1 MEEFTGW
8 SVMSTQ
14 DGVTVE
20 TDTARLLRRQLKAAD
35 QAMARLARGEDEALH
50 DFRVAVRRIRSRLKW
65 HPAKTK
71 DIRELSRNLR
81 KLTRVSDEAR
91 NAEAWLALL
100 DVLAK
105 EAARQEAEGVAQVR
119 ARLMQRLRISL
130 DDARETIEHR
140 YPPLRADLHALVH
153 GRQKLALPG
162 NETAEFRVRAE
173 ALWHRLDESLAGLW
187 PDLDE
192 HTLHR
197 TRLLSKRLRYWL
209 ESDQALFAADQ
220 SDTVVTELKAL
231 QTRLGDWRDAQMFG
245 AWMSDTAAATCG
257 AHAREMVLAAMRED
271 VRGFAILQAHETLP
285 GLVYLA
291 TRLSAHY
298 SELRIQ
304 LEPHLAVGALAGLR
318 KRMEGLLASGD
329 VAAAADPAMQYQSS
343 ESDEVRV

>member
-1 MEEFTGW
+1 
-8 SVMSTQ
+8 MSAR
-14 DGVTVE
+14 DEVTVE

-71 DIRELSRNLR
+71 DIRELSRDLR

-100 DVLAK
+100 DVLAE

-119 ARLMQRLRISL
+119 ARLLQRLRLSL
-130 DDARETIEHR
+130 DDARESIEHR
-140 YPPLRADLHALVH
+140 YPPLRAALHALVN

-173 ALWHRLDESLAGLW
+173 VLWRRLDESLTGLW
-187 PDLDE
+187 PGLNE
-192 HTLHR
+192 QVLHR
-197 TRLLSKRLRYWL
+197 ARLLSKRLRYWL
-209 ESDQALFAADQ
+209 ESDHALFASAE
-220 SDTVVTELKAL
+220 SEAAVAELKRL

-291 TRLSAHY
+291 TRLSAHCTALRAELG
-298 SELRIQ
+298 SELD
-304 LEPHLAVGALAGLR
+304 AGALAGLR
-318 KRMEGLLASGD
+318 RRMDSLLTSRGAAEAPALPPQSPESG
-329 VAAAADPAMQYQSS
+329 
-343 ESDEVRV
+343 EVRV